1 MVQVRAGAEVPT
13 FPSACFYVNTVPMK
27 RQTVITKKR
36 RGPPPTGKGT
46 LVGVR
51 LQPDLLAPIDAWA
64 ASQEDEPGRSEAI
77 RRLVEIG
84 LGSVKVARAQKRS
97 DSPTARDLA
106 AVQIDRLADSGAPA
120 EEQANRKR
128 HLLKGPEEFREARI
142 DRPKRKT

>member
-1 MVQVRAGAEVPT
+1 MRVSNKVILKKKAGRPATGTDPVRA
-13 FPSACFYVNTVPMK
+13 
-27 RQTVITKKR
+27 I
-36 RGPPPTGKGT
+36 
-46 LVGVR
+46 R
-51 LQPDLLAPIDAWA
+51 LSDEFLAAVDAWA
-64 ASQEDEPGRSEAI
+64 AQQDDTPGRSEAI

-120 EEQANRKR
+120 EEQASRKR

>member
-1 MVQVRAGAEVPT
+1 MKKSIKVDRKRRGRPPTGRATLVSSR
-13 FPSACFYVNTVPMK
+13 FPGPVVAAVEAWAGK
-27 RQTVITKKR
+27 RQTT
-36 RGPPPTGKGT
+36 
-46 LVGVR
+46 
-51 LQPDLLAPIDAWA
+51 
-64 ASQEDEPGRSEAI
+64 RSDAI

-120 EEQANRKR
+120 EEQASRKR
-128 HLLKGPEEFREARI
+128 HLLKGPEEFRGARI

>member
-1 MVQVRAGAEVPT
+1 
-13 FPSACFYVNTVPMK
+13 MK
-27 RQTVITKKR
+27 RSITEIQKR
-36 RGPPPTGKGT
+36 GRGRPATGRDPAITSRIPETIVAAVDKWALKNDAPT
-46 LVGVR
+46 R
-51 LQPDLLAPIDAWA
+51 A
-64 ASQEDEPGRSEAI
+64 EAI

-120 EEQANRKR
+120 EEQASRKR

-142 DRPKRKT
+142 DRPKRKM

>member
-1 MVQVRAGAEVPT
+1 MLDRPLAAVDAWIAKQ
-13 FPSACFYVNTVPMK
+13 K
-27 RQTVITKKR
+27 D
-36 RGPPPTGKGT
+36 
-46 LVGVR
+46 
-51 LQPDLLAPIDAWA
+51 PDLSRP
-64 ASQEDEPGRSEAI
+64 EAI

-120 EEQANRKR
+120 EEQASRKR

>member
-1 MVQVRAGAEVPT
+1 MKSSILEIQKRGRGRPATGRNPAVTTRFPEKVIAGVDKWASKNDVPT
-13 FPSACFYVNTVPMK
+13 RA
-27 RQTVITKKR
+27 
-36 RGPPPTGKGT
+36 
-46 LVGVR
+46 
-51 LQPDLLAPIDAWA
+51 
-64 ASQEDEPGRSEAI
+64 EAI

-120 EEQANRKR
+120 EEQASRKR

>member
-1 MVQVRAGAEVPT
+1 MKQSIKVRQKRPGRPATGRDPSVTVRIPAEILKQSDLWA
-13 FPSACFYVNTVPMK
+13 SAN
-27 RQTVITKKR
+27 
-36 RGPPPTGKGT
+36 
-46 LVGVR
+46 GV
-51 LQPDLLAPIDAWA
+51 
-64 ASQEDEPGRSEAI
+64 GRSEAI

-84 LGSVKVARAQKRS
+84 LGSAKVARAQKRS

-120 EEQANRKR
+120 EEQASRKR

>member
-1 MVQVRAGAEVPT
+1 MDDSLTGA
-13 FPSACFYVNTVPMK
+13 
-27 RQTVITKKR
+27 
-36 RGPPPTGKGT
+36 
-46 LVGVR
+46 
-51 LQPDLLAPIDAWA
+51 IDKWRDK
-64 ASQEDEPGRSEAI
+64 QEDEPSRPEAI

-84 LGSVKVARAQKRS
+84 LGSVKIARAQKRS

-120 EEQANRKR
+120 EEQASRKR

>member
-1 MVQVRAGAEVPT
+1 MKKTTPVKQKVMGRPSTGITPLMCFRADPVIRASIVGWAE
-13 FPSACFYVNTVPMK
+13 K
-27 RQTVITKKR
+27 
-36 RGPPPTGKGT
+36 
-46 LVGVR
+46 
-51 LQPDLLAPIDAWA
+51 QPDMPTL
-64 ASQEDEPGRSEAI
+64 SEAI

-84 LGSVKVARAQKRS
+84 LGSVKIARAQKRS

-120 EEQANRKR
+120 EEQASRKR

>member
-1 MVQVRAGAEVPT
+1 
-13 FPSACFYVNTVPMK
+13 MK
-27 RQTVITKKR
+27 KKTPISKKR
-36 RGPPPTGKGT
+36 RGPAPTGVGKAQ
-46 LVGVR
+46 LVR
-51 LQPDLLAPIDAWA
+51 IHDKQLAEIDAWVGHQHEA
-64 ASQEDEPGRSEAI
+64 ISRPEAI

-120 EEQANRKR
+120 EEQASRKR